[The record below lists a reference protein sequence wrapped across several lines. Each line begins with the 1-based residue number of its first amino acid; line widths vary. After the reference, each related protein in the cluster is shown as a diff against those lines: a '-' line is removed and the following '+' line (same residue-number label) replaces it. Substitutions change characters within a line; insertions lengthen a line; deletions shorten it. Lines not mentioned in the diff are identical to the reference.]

1 MVMKSL
7 VVGGAIVVGSACFLA
22 AQQSA
27 NQGSSGVG
35 STQNDPTQGASSG
48 TQTGT
53 PTVTPQAGVVQ
64 QQAVDPANPNGRQT
78 APAGHD
84 LDHYITD
91 CLINGNQAE
100 IALARIAQQRA
111 TDPQVK
117 QFAEKMIHEHSMF
130 MNKLRGENG
139 NAANGAAD
147 QSRQIQP
154 VANEQP
160 AAQQPN
166 NAQPNNRQVNGAES
180 TARTA
185 AGEEGVTVR
194 TPGAQVTVGQG
205 NANDNNHRGAAR
217 QFLEVEKEVHQ
228 QCLQSKTR
236 ELSQKEGAQFD
247 RCYMNSQV
255 AAHMGMADHLIVF
268 SRYASPALQAELNE
282 GLQTTQQHLAHAKQI
297 AERLDGAT
305 PRSADNKQNPSQ
317 Q

>member
-1 MVMKSL
+1 MVRTSL
-7 VVGGAIVVGSACFLA
+7 LAAAAILLGSACHLS

-48 TQTGT
+48 TSQSTTPQTGT
-53 PTVTPQAGVVQ
+53 PQVGGAIEQ
-64 QQAVDPANPNGRQT
+64 QPVDPTNATGRR
-78 APAGHD
+78 AGRSGHN

-91 CLINGNQAE
+91 CLINGNQEE

-117 QFAEKMIHEHSMF
+117 QFAQEMIRVHSMF
-130 MNKLRGENG
+130 LNKLQ
-139 NAANGAAD
+139 AD
-147 QSRQIQP
+147 SGR
-154 VANEQP
+154 ASGSTSEQP
-160 AAQQPN
+160 GRDQQLGNQERTNPSGGTQNSGQQP
-166 NAQPNNRQVNGAES
+166 AVGGPGVDVNVA
-180 TARTA
+180 
-185 AGEEGVTVR
+185 
-194 TPGAQVTVGQG
+194 GAQVTVGR
-205 NANDNNHRGAAR
+205 NDGGRMGHDAAR
-217 QFLEVEKEVHQ
+217 QFLQVEKEVQQ

-255 AAHMGMADHLIVF
+255 GAHMKMADELTVY
-268 SRYASPALQAELNE
+268 SRKVSSNLQSTLQE

-305 PRSADNKQNPSQ
+305 PRSANNNQNPVQ